1 MRIAIIFAIIFG
13 LSQSCGD
20 KVQVESNTSK
30 EWYDSTQLFIKQK
43 CRSYQLLTD
52 AFDVKF
58 KYDNIIFLNAIDY
71 IFYRLRFRT
80 EIESAI
86 DKIMSDMDFQKIR
99 ITEYYNSR
107 TSKAIIT
114 IESRKKTVEV
124 EAIINALNNDNIS
137 IKTTLSLE
145 RAADSENLCTI
156 AAKHSMITKFT
167 IITDLSRSGQYT
179 TRLMSFY

>member
-1 MRIAIIFAIIFG
+1 MRTVLIFAIIFG

-20 KVQVESNTSK
+20 KVQIGSNTSK

-52 AFDVKF
+52 TFDVKF
-58 KYDNIIFLNAIDY
+58 KYDNIVFKNTIDY
-71 IFYRLRFRT
+71 IFYRLRFRAD
-80 EIESAI
+80 IEFAI
-86 DKIMSDMDFQKIR
+86 DRIMSDMEFQKIR

-114 IESRKKTVEV
+114 IESRKKNNEA
-124 EAIINALNNDNIS
+124 EAIINELNNDNIS
-137 IKTTLSLE
+137 IKTTFSLE